1 MGQRVD
7 TLALKLELADA
18 LGAERAAK
26 YWDALCRAMRGPSPT
41 FAAEF
46 GMGMSRHETALHNR
60 LVLAL
65 LANACDQSVQPP
77 PPGVRHT
84 EFKPTGKYP
93 LNKTAAARQKHPHL
107 LTRRRESASASVP
120 ASGKSLPSA
129 ATSDTYNH
137 LKKPASAVRMIQTL
151 DDNTRSAI
159 LAPKTE
165 GVAFAG
171 KLPSASKS
179 SIPSRFMNMWN
190 GPDVANL
197 PANLTPELQ
206 AKLQTLQTCRQSSS
220 LPSIDSLKARMQ
232 VIGALNGVDID
243 SDCISF
249 MDQALSTYLKDV
261 ISSVQERMHVSGET
275 SATDGSSSTAANGIP
290 QMDMTIQVSD
300 VILGSSLMPIL
311 VHRGGGAVD
320 AMERM
325 LVE

>member
-197 PANLTPELQ
+197 PANLTP
-206 AKLQTLQTCRQSSS
+206 
-220 LPSIDSLKARMQ
+220 
-232 VIGALNGVDID
+232 
-243 SDCISF
+243 
-249 MDQALSTYLKDV
+249 DV